1 MKQKY
6 AQNSIKTL
14 KSLMNS
20 IYFVSQFIT
29 FFRKIEN
36 QKSRTTWV
44 HWREI
49 IQEIYREKYI
59 QSKIKLIINSGT
71 ADSSKLKTTEK
82 YAASFQLFNEEEKKE
97 IIELIQLYQ
106 ELLKREK
113 EIILADRL
121 ELFIQ
126 PLIATVENKVLESIS
141 DKIKQW
147 ITNKEEDKFYFKIKL
162 EGTIHIIIADFI
174 LRFFSLWYFKVFTN
188 SDFDSAETKPRMFF
202 IFSQFILIPLG
213 IFFFSYFRDKRIEKN
228 TQRIFS
234 EIGRNDLKINNT
246 HSPWNYLFTFIILIF
261 GILISIIVFDISSE
275 EYGIVL
281 PIFTLLYGVY
291 LIILLSFFSKKK
303 PSISQIIYQL
313 DKINLHQVKTN
324 LNHNENDEE
333 IIELDVSLRSAN
345 EKMEAYVLE
354 AALFGA
360 LAFSGFLQL
369 ISSSN
374 VSIESLSSFSA
385 NFYSLFEGFVNFSS
399 GTIIQAINQLMSKDG
414 ILSLMAFLTL
424 FCSVFFL
431 AVIASR
437 LRFNDLSDSID
448 KSLQLS
454 KIYNEKEEDIISS
467 NGGQANESSNVITKI
482 IRKHLIQGNL
492 TLEQT
497 IPIMEFMRFFRTM
510 GIFTFFIIVVSG
522 GLFVSFQLSL
532 VLAFIMLI
540 SFLFFKLKIIIQ
552 YVKNITTQFQEFY
565 FKIESK
571 VFYFILLSISVCFIL
586 RSLSFTSIFS
596 QILIVSS
603 FLLIFIHYIL
613 SLFIPE
619 KLENE
624 EISESIFM
632 NGNRN
637 KIALKKLYKISLA
650 FLFLGLMFKV
660 MHFPGAGLLLMTGVF
675 LLAVYFIFGQKTKNN
690 NKFLGFIYRLSFSL
704 TIIGGMF
711 FMMHWPGSGI
721 IRLMSLTFLV
731 ISFIFLFFYKKQ
743 LLQSTKNIT
752 ITFVILAILLQFPL
766 FRFALTTLSFN
777 YPIYREKMEIARIRT
792 KITEPID
799 LGYLDAKSKSD
810 LDSLKS
816 YMTKNEKYLKKI
828 GGHDLSEYCWI
839 ILENQTD
846 TTILNHGLKWSNW
859 IIVDDPYYS
868 HYLLNIEYLIK
879 LNRYKA
885 ALEKINNPKDIRAE
899 SDEFEF
905 KKELNRLKKICLK
918 NLPAS
923 D

>member
-1 MKQKY
+1 
-6 AQNSIKTL
+6 
-14 KSLMNS
+14 MNS

-29 FFRKIEN
+29 FFRKTEN

-49 IQEIYREKYI
+49 VQEIYREKYF

-106 ELLKREK
+106 ELLKKEK
-113 EIILADRL
+113 EIILADRF

-126 PLIATVENKVLESIS
+126 PLFATVKYEVLESIS
-141 DKIKQW
+141 EKIKQW

-162 EGTIHIIIADFI
+162 EGTLRIIIFDFL
-174 LRFFSLWYFKVFTN
+174 LRLISLWYYKVY
-188 SDFDSAETKPRMFF
+188 DVDSENEDSKLFF
-202 IFSQFILIPLG
+202 IFSQYLIIPAIVFIY
-213 IFFFSYFRDKRIEKN
+213 SYFRNKRIEKS
-228 TQRIFS
+228 TQKIFS
-234 EIGRNDLKINNT
+234 ELGRNDLKISNV
-246 HSPWNYLFTFIILIF
+246 HSPWNYLFTFIILIV
-261 GILISIIVFDISSE
+261 GILTSIIVFEFSSDD
-275 EYGIVL
+275 YGFIIPVY
-281 PIFTLLYGVY
+281 TLIYSVY
-291 LIILLSFFSKKK
+291 FIIILSFFSKKK
-303 PSISQIIYQL
+303 PSISLIINQL
-313 DKINLHQVKTN
+313 EKINLNQVKTN

-374 VSIESLSSFSA
+374 VSIESISSFSA
-385 NFYSLFEGFVNFSS
+385 NFYNLFEGLVDFSS
-399 GTIIQAINQLMSKDG
+399 ETIIQAINQLMSKDG

-467 NGGQANESSNVITKI
+467 NGGQTNESSNVITKI

-497 IPIMEFMRFFRTM
+497 MPIMEFMRFFRTL

-522 GLFVSFQLSL
+522 GLFVSVQLSL
-532 VLAFIMLI
+532 VLAFIMFI

-571 VFYFILLSISVCFIL
+571 VFYFILISVGLCFIL
-586 RSLSFTSIFS
+586 RSFSFTSIAA

-603 FLLIFIHYIL
+603 FLLIFVHYIL

-619 KLENE
+619 KLEDE
-624 EISESIFM
+624 EISESIFIS
-632 NGNRN
+632 GNRN

-650 FLFLGLMFKV
+650 LLFLGLMFKI
-660 MHFPGAGLLLMTGVF
+660 MHFPGAGLLMIAGVF
-675 LLAVYFIFGQKTKNN
+675 LLAIYFILGQKTKND
-690 NKFLGFIYRLSFSL
+690 NKFLGLIYRACFSI
-704 TIIGGMF
+704 TIIGGIF

-721 IRLMSLTFLV
+721 IRLISLAFLLLS
-731 ISFIFLFFYKKQ
+731 ICLLLIYKKQ

-752 ITFVILAILLQFPL
+752 ITFVILAVLLQFPL

-777 YPIYREKMEIARIRT
+777 YPIYKEKMEIAFVRT
-792 KITEPID
+792 KIIEPID
-799 LGYLDAKSKSD
+799 LGYVNARSKSER
-810 LDSLKS
+810 DSLKH
-816 YMTKNEKYLKKI
+816 YMNLNDKLLNKI
-828 GGHDLSEYCWI
+828 VPHELHEYCWR
-839 ILENQTD
+839 ILDNQTD
-846 TTILNHGLKWSNW
+846 TLILNHGLKWSEW
-859 IIVDDPYYS
+859 ILKKDHYYA
-868 HYLLNIEYLIK
+868 HCLLNIEYLIK
-879 LNRYKA
+879 LKRYHEAIKTI
-885 ALEKINNPKDIRAE
+885 EKSEKMYVGT
-899 SDEFEF
+899 DEKEF

-918 NLPAS
+918 NLTAS

>member
-1 MKQKY
+1 
-6 AQNSIKTL
+6 
-14 KSLMNS
+14 MNS
-20 IYFVSQFIT
+20 IYFVAQFIT
-29 FFRKIEN
+29 FFRKKEN

-49 IQEIYREKYI
+49 VQEIYREKYF

-71 ADSSKLKTTEK
+71 AESSKLKTIEEYTG
-82 YAASFQLFNEEEKKE
+82 SFQLFKEDDKKE

-113 EIILADRL
+113 EIILSDRF
-121 ELFIQ
+121 EIFMQ
-126 PLIATVENKVLESIS
+126 ELIATVDKQILDSIPETV
-141 DKIKQW
+141 KQW

-162 EGTIHIIIADFI
+162 QGTLSIIGCDFI
-174 LRFFSLWYFKVFTN
+174 LRIISLWHYKVYSTDIESGDDN
-188 SDFDSAETKPRMFF
+188 SKLFF
-202 IFSQFILIPLG
+202 IFSQYLIIPIVIFI
-213 IFFFSYFRDKRIEKN
+213 FSYFRDKRIEKN
-228 TQRIFS
+228 TQQIFS
-234 EIGRNDLKINNT
+234 ELGRTDLKIINV
-246 HSPWNYLFTFIILIF
+246 HSSWNYLFTFLLLIF
-261 GILISIIVFDISSE
+261 GILITIIIFEFTSSD
-275 EYGIVL
+275 YGFII
-281 PIFTLLYGVY
+281 PFYTIIYSVY
-291 LIILLSFFSKKK
+291 FIMLLSFFSKKK
-303 PSISQIIYQL
+303 PSISQIINQL
-313 DKINLHQVKTN
+313 DKINLNQVKTN

-374 VSIESLSSFSA
+374 VSIESLKSFST
-385 NFYSLFEGFVNFSS
+385 NFYGLFEGLVNFSTENTLYS
-399 GTIIQAINQLMSKDG
+399 FNQLLSKDS

-454 KIYNEKEEDIISS
+454 KIYNDKEENLISS
-467 NGGQANESSNVITKI
+467 NGGQANVSSNIITNI

-497 IPIMEFMRFFRTM
+497 VPIMEFMRFFRTL

-522 GLFVSFQLSL
+522 GLFVSVQLSL
-532 VLAFIMLI
+532 VLAFIMII

-552 YVKNITTQFQEFY
+552 YIKNVTTQFQEFY

-571 VFYFILLSISVCFIL
+571 VFYFILISIAICFIL
-586 RSLSFTSIFS
+586 RSFSFTGIAA
-596 QILIVSS
+596 QVLIVSS
-603 FLLIFIHYIL
+603 FLLIFVHYIL

-619 KLENE
+619 KLEDE
-624 EISESIFM
+624 EITKSIFIS
-632 NGNRN
+632 GNRN
-637 KIALKKLYKISLA
+637 KIVLKKLYKISLA
-650 FLFLGLMFKV
+650 VLFLGLMSKV
-660 MHFPGAGLLLMTGVF
+660 MHFPGAGLQLMIGVF
-675 LLAVYFIFGQKTKNN
+675 LLAIYFITGQKTKNN
-690 NKFLGFIYRLSFSL
+690 NKLLGFIYRSCFSF
-704 TIIGGMF
+704 TIIGGIF
-711 FMMHWPGSGI
+711 FMMHWPGAGF
-721 IRLMSLTFLV
+721 IRV
-731 ISFIFLFFYKKQ
+731 ISLAFLFISFTLLFVYRKQ

-777 YPIYREKMEIARIRT
+777 YPIYKEKMEISFVRT

-799 LGYLDAKSKSD
+799 LGYANAKTKSE
-810 LDSLKS
+810 LDSLRH
-816 YMTKNEKYLKKI
+816 YMKLNDKLIHKI
-828 GGHDLSEYCWI
+828 TPHELNEYCWI

-859 IIVDDPYYS
+859 IVKKEEYYA

-879 LNRYKA
+879 LKKYDL
-885 ALEKINNPKDIRAE
+885 ALKTIQKSEKFNADSEEK
-899 SDEFEF
+899 EF
-905 KKELNRLKKICLK
+905 KKELSKLKKICLK
-918 NLPAS
+918 NLPATN
-923 D
+923 

>member
-1 MKQKY
+1 
-6 AQNSIKTL
+6 
-14 KSLMNS
+14 MNS

-29 FFRKIEN
+29 YFRRSEN

-44 HWREI
+44 QWREI
-49 IQEIYREKYI
+49 VQEIYREKYF

-71 ADSSKLKTTEK
+71 ADSSKLKTIEEYTT
-82 YAASFQLFNEEEKKE
+82 SFQLFKDEDKKE

-113 EIILADRL
+113 EIILADRFEVYMQKL
-121 ELFIQ
+121 
-126 PLIATVENKVLESIS
+126 TVTVDKQILDSIPETV
-141 DKIKQW
+141 KQW

-162 EGTIHIIIADFI
+162 EGTLQIIIADFL
-174 LRFFSLWYFKVFTN
+174 LRFVSLWYFKVFTN
-188 SDFDSAETKPRMFF
+188 SDFDSADTQPRMLF
-202 IFSQFILIPLG
+202 IISQFILIPLG
-213 IFFFSYFRDKRIEKN
+213 IFVFSYFRDKRIEKN
-228 TQRIFS
+228 TQKIFS
-234 EIGRNDLKINNT
+234 EIGRNDLKITNS
-246 HSPWNYLFTFIILIF
+246 HSPWNYLFTFILLIF
-261 GILISIIVFDISSE
+261 GILISIIVFDFSSQD
-275 EYGIVL
+275 YGIVI
-281 PIFTLLYGVY
+281 PIFTVLYGVY
-291 LIILLSFFSKKK
+291 FMILLSFFSKKK

-313 DKINLHQVKTN
+313 DKINLNQVKTN

-374 VSIESLSSFSA
+374 VSIESLSSFSS
-385 NFYSLFEGFVNFSS
+385 NFYGLFEGLVNFSTEATLKS
-399 GTIIQAINQLMSKDG
+399 INQLLSKDG

-454 KIYNEKEEDIISS
+454 KIYNDKEENLISM
-467 NGGQANESSNVITKI
+467 NGGNTNESSNIITKI

-497 IPIMEFMRFFRTM
+497 LPIMEFMRFFRTL

-522 GLFVSFQLSL
+522 GLFVSVQLSL
-532 VLAFIMLI
+532 VLAFIMFI

-552 YVKNITTQFQEFY
+552 YIKNVTTQFQEFY

-571 VFYFILLSISVCFIL
+571 VFYFILASIAACFIL
-586 RSLSFTSIFS
+586 RSLSFTSIVS

-603 FLLIFIHYIL
+603 FLLIFIHYLL

-619 KLENE
+619 KLEDE
-624 EISESIFM
+624 EISDSIFM

-637 KIALKKLYKISLA
+637 KIVLKKLYKISLA
-650 FLFLGLMFKV
+650 ILFLGLMFKI
-660 MHFPGAGLLLMTGVF
+660 MHFPGAGLLLMIGIF
-675 LLAVYFIFGQKTKNN
+675 LLAVYFIMGQKTKNN
-690 NKFLGFIYRLSFSL
+690 NKILGLIYRSSFSL
-704 TIIGGMF
+704 MIIGGMF
-711 FMMHWPGSGI
+711 YIMHWPGSGF
-721 IRLMSLTFLV
+721 IRILSNSLLL
-731 ISFIFLFFYKKQ
+731 ISFVLLFRFKNQ

-752 ITFVILAILLQFPL
+752 ITLTILGVLLQFSL

-777 YPIYREKMEIARIRT
+777 YPVYLEKMEIARIRT
-792 KITEPID
+792 KITEPTD
-799 LGYLDAKSKSD
+799 LGYLDAKSKSE

-816 YMTKNEKYLKKI
+816 YMTKNDKYLEKI

-879 LNRYKA
+879 LKHYKE
-885 ALEKINNPKDIRAE
+885 ALEKINNPKDIKAE

-905 KKELNRLKKICLK
+905 KSELNRLKQICLK

-923 D
+923 N

>member
-1 MKQKY
+1 
-6 AQNSIKTL
+6 
-14 KSLMNS
+14 MNS
-20 IYFVSQFIT
+20 IYFVAQFIT
-29 FFRKIEN
+29 FFRKAES

-44 HWREI
+44 QWREI
-49 IQEIYREKYI
+49 VQEIYREKHF

-71 ADSSKLKTTEK
+71 ADSSKLKTIEEYTG
-82 YAASFQLFNEEEKKE
+82 SFQLFKDEDKKE

-113 EIILADRL
+113 EIILADRFEIFMQKL
-121 ELFIQ
+121 T
-126 PLIATVENKVLESIS
+126 ATVDKQILDSIPETV
-141 DKIKQW
+141 KQW

-162 EGTIHIIIADFI
+162 EGTLQIIIADFL
-174 LRFFSLWYFKVFTN
+174 LRFVSLWYFKVFTN
-188 SDFDSAETKPRMFF
+188 SDFDSAETQPRMFF
-202 IFSQFILIPLG
+202 IFSQFIIIPLG
-213 IFFFSYFRDKRIEKN
+213 IFVYSYFRDKRIEKN
-228 TQRIFS
+228 TQKIFS
-234 EIGRNDLKINNT
+234 EIGRNDLKITNS
-246 HSPWNYLFTFIILIF
+246 HSPWNYLFTFILLIF
-261 GILISIIVFDISSE
+261 GILISIIVFDFSSQD
-275 EYGIVL
+275 YGIVI
-281 PIFTLLYGVY
+281 PIFTILYGVY
-291 LIILLSFFSKKK
+291 FMILLSFFSKKK

-313 DKINLHQVKTN
+313 DKINLNQVKTN

-345 EKMEAYVLE
+345 EKMDAYVLE

-374 VSIESLSSFSA
+374 VSIESLSSFSS
-385 NFYSLFEGFVNFSS
+385 NFYGLFEGLVNFSTEATLKS
-399 GTIIQAINQLMSKDG
+399 INQLLSKDG

-454 KIYNEKEEDIISS
+454 KIYNDKEENLISM
-467 NGGQANESSNVITKI
+467 NGGNTNESSNIITKI

-497 IPIMEFMRFFRTM
+497 LPIMEFMRFFRTL
-510 GIFTFFIIVVSG
+510 GIFTFFVIVVSG
-522 GLFVSFQLSL
+522 GLFVSVQLSL
-532 VLAFIMLI
+532 VLAFIMFI

-565 FKIESK
+565 FQIESK
-571 VFYFILLSISVCFIL
+571 VFYFILVSIAACFIL
-586 RSLSFTSIFS
+586 RSFSFTSIVS

-619 KLENE
+619 KLEDE
-624 EISESIFM
+624 EISDSIFM

-637 KIALKKLYKISLA
+637 KIILKKLYKISLA
-650 FLFLGLMFKV
+650 ILFLGLMFKI
-660 MHFPGAGLLLMTGVF
+660 MHFPGAGLLLMIGIF
-675 LLAVYFIFGQKTKNN
+675 LLAVYFIMGQKTKNN
-690 NKFLGFIYRLSFSL
+690 NKILGLIYRSSFSL
-704 TIIGGMF
+704 MIIGGMF
-711 FMMHWPGSGI
+711 YIMHWPGSGF
-721 IRLMSLTFLV
+721 IRILSNSLLL
-731 ISFIFLFFYKKQ
+731 ISFVLLFRFKNQ

-752 ITFVILAILLQFPL
+752 ITFTILGVLLQFSL

-777 YPIYREKMEIARIRT
+777 YPVYIEKMEIARIRT

-816 YMTKNEKYLKKI
+816 YMTKNDKYLEKI

-846 TTILNHGLKWSNW
+846 TTILKYGLKWSNW
-859 IIVDDPYYS
+859 IIQNDPYYS

-879 LNRYKA
+879 LNRYKE
-885 ALEKINNPKDIRAE
+885 ALEKINNPKDIKAE

-905 KKELNRLKKICLK
+905 KSELNRLKQICLK
-918 NLPAS
+918 KLPVS
-923 D
+923 N

>member
-1 MKQKY
+1 
-6 AQNSIKTL
+6 
-14 KSLMNS
+14 MNS
-20 IYFVSQFIT
+20 IYFVAQFIT
-29 FFRKIEN
+29 FFRKTEN

-44 HWREI
+44 QWREI
-49 IQEIYREKYI
+49 VQEIYREKYF

-71 ADSSKLKTTEK
+71 ADSTKLKTIEEYK
-82 YAASFQLFNEEEKKE
+82 DSFQLFKDEDKKE

-113 EIILADRL
+113 EIILADRF
-121 ELFIQ
+121 EEFIQ
-126 PLIATVENKVLESIS
+126 KLTATVDKQILDSIPETV
-141 DKIKQW
+141 KQW

-162 EGTIHIIIADFI
+162 EGTLQIIIADFL
-174 LRFFSLWYFKVFTN
+174 LRFVSLWYFKVFTN
-188 SDFDSAETKPRMFF
+188 SDFDSADTQPRMLF
-202 IFSQFILIPLG
+202 IISQFILIPLG
-213 IFFFSYFRDKRIEKN
+213 IFVFSFFRDKRIEKN
-228 TQRIFS
+228 TQKIFS
-234 EIGRNDLKINNT
+234 EIGRNDLKIT
-246 HSPWNYLFTFIILIF
+246 YSHSPWNYLFTFILLIF
-261 GILISIIVFDISSE
+261 GILISIIVFDFSSQD
-275 EYGIVL
+275 YGIVI
-281 PIFTLLYGVY
+281 PIFTVLYGVY
-291 LIILLSFFSKKK
+291 FMILLSFFSKKK

-313 DKINLHQVKTN
+313 EKINLNQVKTN

-374 VSIESLSSFSA
+374 VSIESLSSFSS
-385 NFYSLFEGFVNFSS
+385 NFYGLFEGLVNFSTEATLQS
-399 GTIIQAINQLMSKDG
+399 INQLLSKVG

-437 LRFNDLSDSID
+437 LRFNDLSDTID

-454 KIYNEKEEDIISS
+454 KIYNDKEENLISL
-467 NGGQANESSNVITKI
+467 NGGKTNESTNFITNL

-497 IPIMEFMRFFRTM
+497 VPIMEFMRFFRTL

-522 GLFVSFQLSL
+522 GLFVSVQLSL
-532 VLAFIMLI
+532 VLAFIMFI

-571 VFYFILLSISVCFIL
+571 VFYFILASIAACFIL
-586 RSLSFTSIFS
+586 RSLSFTSIVS

-619 KLENE
+619 KLEDE

-637 KIALKKLYKISLA
+637 KIVLKKLYKISLA
-650 FLFLGLMFKV
+650 ILFLGLMFKI
-660 MHFPGAGLLLMTGVF
+660 MHFPGAGLLLMIGVF
-675 LLAVYFIFGQKTKNN
+675 LLAVYFIMGQKTKNN
-690 NKFLGFIYRLSFSL
+690 NKILGLIYRSSFSSM
-704 TIIGGMF
+704 IIGGIF
-711 FMMHWPGSGI
+711 YMMHWPGSGF
-721 IRLMSLTFLV
+721 IRV
-731 ISFIFLFFYKKQ
+731 ISNGLMVLAFILLFRYKNQ

-752 ITFVILAILLQFPL
+752 ITITIIGVLMQFPF
-766 FRFALTTLSFN
+766 FRFAFTTLSFN
-777 YPIYREKMEIARIRT
+777 VKVYKEKMEISKLRT

-799 LGYLDAKSKSD
+799 LGYVNAKTKYE
-810 LDSLKS
+810 LDSLKY
-816 YMTKNEKYLKKI
+816 YMKKNDAY
-828 GGHDLSEYCWI
+828 
-839 ILENQTD
+839 
-846 TTILNHGLKWSNW
+846 
-859 IIVDDPYYS
+859 
-868 HYLLNIEYLIK
+868 
-879 LNRYKA
+879 
-885 ALEKINNPKDIRAE
+885 LEKIGAHELNEYCRVITENQSDTTVLNHNLKWINWVISKNNYFLHYFTKTELLIKQKKYAE
-899 SDEFEF
+899 AIEQIKLVEKMHLEGDEKAYQKQLLEYRNQCL
-905 KKELNRLKKICLK
+905 KELSKLK
-918 NLPAS
+918 
-923 D
+923 

>member
-1 MKQKY
+1 
-6 AQNSIKTL
+6 
-14 KSLMNS
+14 MNS

-29 FFRKIEN
+29 YFRRSEN

-44 HWREI
+44 QWREI
-49 IQEIYREKYI
+49 VQEIYREKYF

-71 ADSSKLKTTEK
+71 ADSSKLKTIEEYTT
-82 YAASFQLFNEEEKKE
+82 SFQLFKDEDKKE

-113 EIILADRL
+113 EIILADRFEIFMQKL
-121 ELFIQ
+121 T
-126 PLIATVENKVLESIS
+126 ATVDKQILDSIPETV
-141 DKIKQW
+141 KQW

-162 EGTIHIIIADFI
+162 EGTLQIIIADFL
-174 LRFFSLWYFKVFTN
+174 LRFVSLWYFKVLTN
-188 SDFDSAETKPRMFF
+188 SYFDSAETQPRMFF

-213 IFFFSYFRDKRIEKN
+213 IFVYSYFRDKRIEKN
-228 TQRIFS
+228 TQKIFS
-234 EIGRNDLKINNT
+234 EIGRNDLKITNS
-246 HSPWNYLFTFIILIF
+246 HSPWNYLFTFILLIF
-261 GILISIIVFDISSE
+261 GILISIIVFDFSSQD
-275 EYGIVL
+275 YGIVI
-281 PIFTLLYGVY
+281 PIFTILYGVY
-291 LIILLSFFSKKK
+291 FMILLSFFSKKK

-313 DKINLHQVKTN
+313 DKINLNQVKTN

-345 EKMEAYVLE
+345 EKMDAYVLE

-374 VSIESLSSFSA
+374 VSIESLSSFSS
-385 NFYSLFEGFVNFSS
+385 NFYGLFEGLVNFSTEATLKS
-399 GTIIQAINQLMSKDG
+399 INQLLSKDG

-454 KIYNEKEEDIISS
+454 KIYNDKEENLISM
-467 NGGQANESSNVITKI
+467 NGGNTNESSNIITKI

-497 IPIMEFMRFFRTM
+497 LPIMEFMRFFRTL

-522 GLFVSFQLSL
+522 GLFVSVQLSL
-532 VLAFIMLI
+532 VLAFIMFI
-540 SFLFFKLKIIIQ
+540 SFLFFKLKFIIQ
-552 YVKNITTQFQEFY
+552 NVKNITTQFQEFY

-571 VFYFILLSISVCFIL
+571 VFYFIIISVSLCFIL
-586 RSLSFTSIFS
+586 RSFDINENIAGGVIVLSFF
-596 QILIVSS
+596 IV
-603 FLLIFIHYIL
+603 FLHYIL

-619 KLENE
+619 KLEDE
-624 EISESIFM
+624 EISESIFIS
-632 NGNRN
+632 GNRN

-650 FLFLGLMFKV
+650 ILFLGLMFKI
-660 MHFPGAGLLLMTGVF
+660 MHFKGAGLLLVIGIF
-675 LLAVYFIFGQKTKNN
+675 LLAIYFIMGQKTKNN
-690 NKFLGFIYRLSFSL
+690 NKILGLIYRSSFSL
-704 TIIGGMF
+704 SIIGGMF
-711 FMMHWPGSGI
+711 YIMYWPGSGF
-721 IRLMSLTFLV
+721 IRILGNSLLL
-731 ISFIFLFFYKKQ
+731 ISFILLFRFKNQ

-752 ITFVILAILLQFPL
+752 ITLTILGVLLQFSL
-766 FRFALTTLSFN
+766 FRFALSTLSFN
-777 YPIYREKMEIARIRT
+777 YPVYLEKMEMDRI
-792 KITEPID
+792 KSKLID
-799 LGYLDAKSKSD
+799 SKNIGYVDAKSKSE

-816 YMTKNEKYLKKI
+816 YMIKNDKYLQKI
-828 GGHDLSEYCWI
+828 GAHNLNEYCRI

-879 LNRYKA
+879 LNRYKE
-885 ALEKINNPKDIRAE
+885 ALEKINNPKDIKAE

-905 KKELNRLKKICLK
+905 KSELNRLKQICLK
-918 NLPAS
+918 KLPAS
-923 D
+923 N

>member
-1 MKQKY
+1 MQKL
-6 AQNSIKTL
+6 T
-14 KSLMNS
+14 
-20 IYFVSQFIT
+20 
-29 FFRKIEN
+29 
-36 QKSRTTWV
+36 
-44 HWREI
+44 
-49 IQEIYREKYI
+49 
-59 QSKIKLIINSGT
+59 
-71 ADSSKLKTTEK
+71 
-82 YAASFQLFNEEEKKE
+82 
-97 IIELIQLYQ
+97 
-106 ELLKREK
+106 
-113 EIILADRL
+113 
-121 ELFIQ
+121 
-126 PLIATVENKVLESIS
+126 ATVDKQILDSIPETV
-141 DKIKQW
+141 KQW

-162 EGTIHIIIADFI
+162 EGTLQIIIADFL
-174 LRFFSLWYFKVFTN
+174 LRFVSLWYFKVFTN
-188 SDFDSAETKPRMFF
+188 SDFDSAETQPRMFF
-202 IFSQFILIPLG
+202 IFSQFIIIPLG
-213 IFFFSYFRDKRIEKN
+213 IFVYSYFRDKRIEKN
-228 TQRIFS
+228 TQKIFS
-234 EIGRNDLKINNT
+234 EIGRNDLKITNS
-246 HSPWNYLFTFIILIF
+246 HSPWNYLFTFILLIF
-261 GILISIIVFDISSE
+261 GILISIIVFDFSSQD
-275 EYGIVL
+275 YGIVI
-281 PIFTLLYGVY
+281 PIFTILYGVY
-291 LIILLSFFSKKK
+291 FMILLSFFSKKK

-313 DKINLHQVKTN
+313 DKINLNQVKTN

-345 EKMEAYVLE
+345 EKMDAYVLE

-374 VSIESLSSFSA
+374 VSIESLSSFSS
-385 NFYSLFEGFVNFSS
+385 NFYGLFEGLVNFSTEATLKS
-399 GTIIQAINQLMSKDG
+399 INQLLSKDG

-454 KIYNEKEEDIISS
+454 KIYNDKEENLISM
-467 NGGQANESSNVITKI
+467 NGGNTNESSNIITKI

-497 IPIMEFMRFFRTM
+497 LPIMEFMRFFRTL
-510 GIFTFFIIVVSG
+510 GIFTFFVIVVSG
-522 GLFVSFQLSL
+522 GLFVSVQLSL
-532 VLAFIMLI
+532 VLAFIMFI

-565 FKIESK
+565 FQIESK
-571 VFYFILLSISVCFIL
+571 VFYFILVSIAACFIL
-586 RSLSFTSIFS
+586 RSFSFTSIVS

-619 KLENE
+619 KLEDE
-624 EISESIFM
+624 EISDSIFM

-637 KIALKKLYKISLA
+637 KIVLKKLYKISLA
-650 FLFLGLMFKV
+650 ILFLGLMFKI
-660 MHFPGAGLLLMTGVF
+660 MHFPGAGLLLMIGIF
-675 LLAVYFIFGQKTKNN
+675 LLAVYFIMGQKTKNN
-690 NKFLGFIYRLSFSL
+690 NKILGLIYRSSFSL
-704 TIIGGMF
+704 MIIGGMF
-711 FMMHWPGSGI
+711 YIMHWPGSGF
-721 IRLMSLTFLV
+721 IRILSNSLLL
-731 ISFIFLFFYKKQ
+731 ISFVLLFRFKNQ

-752 ITFVILAILLQFPL
+752 ITFTILGVLLQFSL

-777 YPIYREKMEIARIRT
+777 YPVYIEKMEIARIRT

-816 YMTKNEKYLKKI
+816 YMTKNDKYLEKI

-846 TTILNHGLKWSNW
+846 TTILKYGLKWSNW
-859 IIVDDPYYS
+859 IIQNDPYYS

-879 LNRYKA
+879 LNRYKE
-885 ALEKINNPKDIRAE
+885 ALEKINNPKDIKAE

-905 KKELNRLKKICLK
+905 KSELNRLKQICLK
-918 NLPAS
+918 KLPVS
-923 D
+923 N

>member
-1 MKQKY
+1 
-6 AQNSIKTL
+6 
-14 KSLMNS
+14 MNS
-20 IYFVSQFIT
+20 IYFVAQFIT
-29 FFRKIEN
+29 FFRKTEN

-44 HWREI
+44 QWREI
-49 IQEIYREKYI
+49 VQEIYREKYF

-71 ADSSKLKTTEK
+71 ADSSKLKTIEEYTT
-82 YAASFQLFNEEEKKE
+82 SFQLFKDEDKKE

-113 EIILADRL
+113 EIILADRFEVFMHKL
-121 ELFIQ
+121 TL
-126 PLIATVENKVLESIS
+126 TVDKQILDSIPETV
-141 DKIKQW
+141 KQW

-162 EGTIHIIIADFI
+162 EGTLQIIITDFL
-174 LRFFSLWYFKVFTN
+174 LRFVNLWYFKVFTN
-188 SDFDSAETKPRMFF
+188 SDFNSVDTQPKMLF
-202 IFSQFILIPLG
+202 IISQFILIPLG
-213 IFFFSYFRDKRIEKN
+213 IFVFSFFRDKRIEKN
-228 TQRIFS
+228 TQKIFS
-234 EIGRNDLKINNT
+234 EIGRNDLKIT
-246 HSPWNYLFTFIILIF
+246 YSHSPWNYLFTFILLIF
-261 GILISIIVFDISSE
+261 GILISIIVFDFSSQD
-275 EYGIVL
+275 YGVVI
-281 PIFTLLYGVY
+281 PIFTVLYGVY
-291 LIILLSFFSKKK
+291 FMILLSFFSKKK

-313 DKINLHQVKTN
+313 EKINLNQVKTN

-374 VSIESLSSFSA
+374 VSIESLSSFSS
-385 NFYSLFEGFVNFSS
+385 NFYGLFEGLVNFSTEATLQS
-399 GTIIQAINQLMSKDG
+399 INQLLSKVG

-437 LRFNDLSDSID
+437 LRFNDLSDTID

-454 KIYNEKEEDIISS
+454 KIYNDKEENLISL
-467 NGGQANESSNVITKI
+467 NGGKTNESTNFITNL

-497 IPIMEFMRFFRTM
+497 VPIMEFMRFFRTL

-522 GLFVSFQLSL
+522 GLFVSVQLSL
-532 VLAFIMLI
+532 VLAFIMFI

-571 VFYFILLSISVCFIL
+571 VFYFILASIAACFIL
-586 RSLSFTSIFS
+586 RSLSFTSIVS

-613 SLFIPE
+613 SLFMPE
-619 KLENE
+619 KLEDE

-637 KIALKKLYKISLA
+637 KIVLKKLYKISLA
-650 FLFLGLMFKV
+650 ILFLGLMFKI
-660 MHFPGAGLLLMTGVF
+660 MHFPGAGLLLMIGVF
-675 LLAVYFIFGQKTKNN
+675 LLAVYFIMGQKTKNN
-690 NKFLGFIYRLSFSL
+690 NKILGLIYRSSFSSM
-704 TIIGGMF
+704 IIGGIF
-711 FMMHWPGSGI
+711 YMMHWPGSGF
-721 IRLMSLTFLV
+721 IRV
-731 ISFIFLFFYKKQ
+731 ISNGLMVLAFILLFRYKNQ

-752 ITFVILAILLQFPL
+752 ITITIIGVLMQFSF

-777 YPIYREKMEIARIRT
+777 YPVYVEKMEIARIRT

-799 LGYLDAKSKSD
+799 LGYLDAKSKSE

-816 YMTKNEKYLKKI
+816 YMTKNDKYLEKI

-879 LNRYKA
+879 LKHYKE
-885 ALEKINNPKDIRAE
+885 ALEKINNPKDIKAE

-905 KKELNRLKKICLK
+905 KSELNRLKQICLK
-918 NLPAS
+918 KLPVS
-923 D
+923 N